1 LRRALVAR
9 KGTSQLTAQ
18 SVDPGSS
25 LVAVS
30 LGSDLFQTRALLAS
44 ARGYAVID
52 RDGKR
57 IGLFVEIVDEGQVA
71 IRHDGTF
78 VWHRRLLPIGTV
90 AKVVPE
96 RRLVVLSVDRK
107 ALVRSGRTWAAA
119 KEGELEPEMT
129 AVPDLNDRLTPY
141 IPFEED
147 QQSPESGPSQPRN
160 VDRHLLFIATPSGY
174 VLLEREGAPPPL
186 GAGIEVPDQADRF
199 SVMKVGPSPLPNDA
213 RSCAYLEPT
222 E

>member
-1 LRRALVAR
+1 
-9 KGTSQLTAQ
+9 
-18 SVDPGSS
+18 
-25 LVAVS
+25 VS

-44 ARGYAVID
+44 ARGYAVTE

-78 VWHRRLLPIGTV
+78 VWRRRLLPVGTV
-90 AKVVPE
+90 ANVVPE
-96 RRLVVLSVDRK
+96 RRLVALSVDRK

-119 KEGELEPEMT
+119 KEREPEPEMT
-129 AVPDLNDRLTPY
+129 SVPDLNERLTQYVPL
-141 IPFEED
+141 EES
-147 QQSPESGPSQPRN
+147 QQSPESGPNQPRN
-160 VDRHLLFIATPSGY
+160 ADRHLLFIATSSGY
-174 VLLEREGAPPPL
+174 VLLEGEGATPTL